1 MPLSARSTLCALVVD
16 LSPVLINSHSLSP
29 WLVER
34 FRTITSAYYRGAHG
48 VMLVFD
54 LTSAQSFTSVRS
66 WMRNITEYAGKDILK
81 VLVGNKCDLAEKRA
95 VPAGKCEALAKE
107 YDIPYFEV
115 SAKAGTNV
123 EEAFVNIAT
132 RIKREVI
139 DALPASEEPVS
150 VDKPVGSSK
159 DWNRA
164 IRMRGGS
171 ATTDGSSSGKA
182 TTSCCGS

>member
-1 MPLSARSTLCALVVD
+1 M
-16 LSPVLINSHSLSP
+16 
-29 WLVER
+29 
-34 FRTITSAYYRGAHG
+34 
-48 VMLVFD
+48 
-54 LTSAQSFTSVRS
+54 
-66 WMRNITEYAGKDILK
+66 
-81 VLVGNKCDLAEKRA
+81 
-95 VPAGKCEALAKE
+95 PAGKCEALAKE

-123 EEAFVNIAT
+123 EVCNRSLARRKHAPFAHSTAQRWQEAFVNIAT